1 MPYED
6 SRFTTKNRIRLKAVK
21 NPPADILQVAIS
33 LVAFRWPVAGWS
45 AVLDKPYL
53 AKIGFVV
60 SNFACN
66 IELFVQLILSI
77 NRLTAICF
85 PLRHNRLWTTKRTI
99 MCFVGCAAI
108 SLAPAITRLYQD
120 AGYFA
125 VDGKAVPYLLH
136 EEDQKFNSYISSCI
150 YIFFCVSCFSLNA
163 TALLKHSQQ
172 RNLKLV
178 DQQLAMARRLQLNL
192 LVYSSSFTLAIISMA
207 VCQCLLALD
216 VFPLRTD
223 EHTLLIIML
232 TLSADCFALSNP
244 WLLLALS
251 ETFRTKFVKVGT
263 FGLPL
268 LHTSYTV

>member
-1 MPYED
+1 MLCVNSTYL
-6 SRFTTKNRIRLKAVK
+6 TANVIIRQYSYSEMLLILA
-21 NPPADILQVAIS
+21 PADILQVAIS

-136 EEDQKFNSYISSCI
+136 EEDQKVPCHGSSSSAESSGLLVVVHSSHH
-150 YIFFCVSCFSLNA
+150 FHGSVSGNHYE
-163 TALLKHSQQ
+163 LLKIQKPSW
-172 RNLKLV
+172 
-178 DQQLAMARRLQLNL
+178 
-192 LVYSSSFTLAIISMA
+192 SFAFTNESF
-207 VCQCLLALD
+207 QCLLALD

-263 FGLPL
+263 FAC
-268 LHTSYTV
+268 HNIASRDIS